1 MAKEKLAAFN
11 AQCTF
16 QVHCGIQNQVSDKSK
31 NVRSRFLRKYV
42 VVVVHSIW
50 PIDDVKERSTHGC
63 LTLVH
68 CGIQNQVSNESKK
81 SGHSHLENM
90 WWANCACHSKL
101 NITHR

>member
-42 VVVVHSIW
+42 VVVVHSIGCTFW
-50 PIDDVKERSTHGC
+50 ASTIKFYAKASPSQHYQFEF
-63 LTLVH
+63 LTLPSPVQH
-68 CGIQNQVSNESKK
+68 PEKFLFTI
-81 SGHSHLENM
+81 L
-90 WWANCACHSKL
+90 
-101 NITHR
+101 